1 MKIRHIK
8 LPVLK
13 PILVFT
19 TQGQKCIVSEVELF
33 TFDNFQSSHPV
44 EINKVFAN
52 STLVEQHQLD
62 IPREQTCVEYL
73 ITIGYKL
80 LMG

>member
-1 MKIRHIK
+1 M
-8 LPVLK
+8 
-13 PILVFT
+13 
-19 TQGQKCIVSEVELF
+19 
-33 TFDNFQSSHPV
+33 
-44 EINKVFAN
+44 FAN

>member
-1 MKIRHIK
+1 MLILIEIDWKLSKFSSNDEYARKI
-8 LPVLK
+8 
-13 PILVFT
+13 
-19 TQGQKCIVSEVELF
+19 
-33 TFDNFQSSHPV
+33 